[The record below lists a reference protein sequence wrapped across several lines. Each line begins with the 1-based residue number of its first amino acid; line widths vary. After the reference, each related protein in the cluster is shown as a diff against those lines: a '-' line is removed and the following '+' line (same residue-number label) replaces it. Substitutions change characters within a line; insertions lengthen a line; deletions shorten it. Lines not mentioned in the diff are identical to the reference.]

1 MGFLYDVMFYA
12 SDFVILLIFSIPA
25 IIFAK
30 KLHSWI
36 WYTIGAAITLLSLLG
51 KQQFYESY
59 YGSYYA
65 EKMMA
70 PYWTI
75 YVVILG
81 IVAFIIFTRYYIS
94 KAKELDTE
102 NVENVSEENIDN
114 TKEDNSLN
122 NENINTN
129 TKKCKYCGKKVSSS
143 IERCECGCLA
153 FDEIV
158 S

>member
-1 MGFLYDVMFYA
+1 MGFFYNIMSYVGYFA
-12 SDFVILLIFSIPA
+12 ILLIFSILA
-25 IIFAK
+25 IIFSK

-36 WYTIGAAITLLSLLG
+36 WYSIGVVITLISLLG
-51 KQQFYESY
+51 NQKSYENFL
-59 YGSYYA
+59 GSDFA
-65 EKMMA
+65 DKMMA

-81 IVAFIIFTRYYIS
+81 IVAIIIFTRCYIS
-94 KAKELDTE
+94 KAKKLDTE
-102 NVENVSEENIDN
+102 NAENVSEENIDN
-114 TKEDNSLN
+114 TSEDSSLN